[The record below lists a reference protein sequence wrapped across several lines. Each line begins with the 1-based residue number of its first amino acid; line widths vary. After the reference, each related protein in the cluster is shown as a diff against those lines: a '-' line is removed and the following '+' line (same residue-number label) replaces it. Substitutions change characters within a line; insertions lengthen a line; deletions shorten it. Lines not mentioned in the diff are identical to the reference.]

1 MLTMATNELDS
12 LERVLP
18 YFERGSVLGQPEN
31 FKAQSLYIT
40 RKYGREVFSQYPELF
55 IGALLRDYMLINYLN
70 TASWEEGY
78 WDDVVLNAV
87 AYLAEQDYVFNG
99 LHSDGYKFIPRIL
112 QFANV
117 FNLKESTR
125 NKLFEEAVEID
136 VANTMDPDE
145 LVTEN
150 YSTYSYLNYSY
161 ENVELLKSYIYKYEV
176 PATFNNP
183 NRMTPL
189 YQSLN
194 IIGGVTVKEF
204 VKKAVYEKFSF
215 SISDKKWSDNVYAEA
230 LALFKVIK
238 DSTKEEDQEAMR
250 SIKYLLQSG
259 YPEDEQL
266 KLDLHENGFRVASA
280 PETFRDTWADTDG
293 YNLLSYVGHVK
304 QEDLIEYL
312 TAMKNAKKSSSYF
325 FHGLLSIT
333 GLDKLNEEVYYAFEK
348 ECKKYST
355 SIDVYSAR
363 LPENVHLYFE
373 HKNLWECYS
382 FEERADYVSRLDNY
396 LERTM
401 GSSTAELTLATS
413 LALLEVTV

>member
-1 MLTMATNELDS
+1 MLTMTTNELDS

-18 YFERGSVLGQPEN
+18 YIERDSVRDEPKT

-40 RKYGREVFSQYPELF
+40 RKYGRDVFSQRPDLF
-55 IGALLRDYMLINYLN
+55 ISGIIKHYRLINILN
-70 TASWEEGY
+70 TVSWEEGY

-87 AYLAEQDYVFNG
+87 TYLAEQDYVFND
-99 LHSDGYKFIPRIL
+99 LHSEGYKFIPRIL

-117 FNLKESTR
+117 FNLRESTL
-125 NKLFEEAVEID
+125 NKLFEAAVKINLID
-136 VANTMDPDE
+136 GIDE
-145 LVTEN
+145 DDFVDES
-150 YSTYSYLNYSY
+150 YSTYGYLNNSY
-161 ENVELLKSYIYKYEV
+161 ENVELLKSYVCKYEV
-176 PATFNNP
+176 PATLNTP
-183 NRMTPL
+183 NRMTSL
-189 YQSLN
+189 YQSLG
-194 IIGGVTVKEF
+194 IPGEATVKEF

-215 SISDKKWSDNVYAEA
+215 SMSDKKWPDAVYAEA

-238 DSTKEEDQEAMR
+238 DSIKEEDKGAIR
-250 SIKYLLQSG
+250 TITYLLQSG
-259 YPEDEQL
+259 YPQDEQL
-266 KLDLHENGFRVASA
+266 KLDLHESGFRVASA
-280 PETFRDTWADTDG
+280 PETFRDTWADTNG

-312 TAMKNAKKSSSYF
+312 TAMKNAKEASSYF

-333 GLDKLNEEVYYAFEK
+333 GLNRLNEEVYYAFEK